1 MRYRLQFA
9 VGGSEEIT
17 IAGLKA
23 SGSLVAQW
31 NLSVREAAAF
41 LGTSESGLDDEQNFD
56 PETTPQQKISHRH
69 LVPFIIYKAL
79 GTYFEDPIACAW
91 MTRANTGPLFAGARP
106 VDVGIEGG
114 LPALLEIRC
123 ECEGVAMGL

>member
-1 MRYRLQFA
+1 M
-9 VGGSEEIT
+9 
-17 IAGLKA
+17 
-23 SGSLVAQW
+23 
-31 NLSVREAAAF
+31 REAAAF